1 LNWRKQCLCRFR
13 INKGSV
19 LILALWSLFFLSA
32 LALAIAAYV
41 HPQLRLA
48 GRFKDKVTVCY
59 LAESGVKKAMA
70 QIVNTVMPGYD
81 TLKEF
86 LPSGKYDFREMGVA
100 EGEFNYAVVDEERKI
115 NINKSSYDILERFF
129 ETAAG
134 LTPQQ
139 AGDISACIMDWR
151 EAGEKARKNGAKSSY
166 YQSLDP
172 PYPCKN
178 KDFEL
183 LDEVLL
189 VKGVTPDIFNEI
201 KDRITVYG
209 TGAVNINTADKL
221 VLKSLGMSDSL
232 ADKIIHFRNGSD
244 GIEGTSDDNYFSAVE
259 NIATILQAAEK
270 LKQDE
275 LNQLTNIVFS
285 GLLCV
290 RSNNFRGE
298 SSAKAA
304 KDYVRVDFVF
314 NRDKTIKFWREE

>member
-1 LNWRKQCLCRFR
+1 LNWKKQYLFQSRV
-13 INKGSV
+13 NKGSI

-41 HPQLRLA
+41 QPQLMLA
-48 GRFKDKVTVCY
+48 GRFKDKVTAYY
-59 LAESGVKKAMA
+59 LAESGAKKAMA
-70 QIVNTVMPGYD
+70 QIVNAATPGYD

-86 LPSGKYDFREMGVA
+86 LPSGKNDFREIGVA

-115 NINKSSYDILERFF
+115 NINKSSYDVLERFF
-129 ETAAG
+129 ETVAG

-139 AGDISACIMDWR
+139 AGDISACIIDWR

-166 YQSLDP
+166 YQTLDP
-172 PYPCKN
+172 SYPSKN

-183 LDEVLL
+183 LEEVLM
-189 VKGVTPDIFNEI
+189 VKGLTPDIFNEI

-221 VLKSLGMSDSL
+221 VLKSLGMSNSL
-232 ADKIIHFRNGSD
+232 ADKIIHFRNGND
-244 GIEGTSDDNYFSAVE
+244 GIEATSDDNYFSAVE
-259 NIATILQAAEK
+259 NIVSILRAAEK
-270 LKQDE
+270 LTQDE

-290 RSNNFRGE
+290 RSDNFKGE
-298 SSAKAA
+298 SSAKVA
-304 KDYVRVDFVF
+304 KDYVRIDFVF
-314 NRDKTIKFWREE
+314 NRDKTIKFWKEE